1 MGKKLKSQLESELW
15 ESYVSSG
22 SLNRGIKAEDL
33 LNTVEKLPSLKDVS
47 QKDAFITL
55 KNILN
60 EAGYKRFNDRWR
72 QYKRRKTTTL
82 STITIRAETLDR
94 LRRLSRDSGFNE
106 DNYDLLLEYLMDP
119 EETLDTYKKDDDD
132 WARNTALNI
141 DDQQS
146 LLRAKLRLRPSTW
159 RRILI
164 QLEYAFNSGWIASK
178 YTHHKKRTDE
188 VREEALRDF
197 MYKVKGI

>member
-60 EAGYKRFNDRWR
+60 RFDIRGRGYFSLND
-72 QYKRRKTTTL
+72 
-82 STITIRAETLDR
+82 
-94 LRRLSRDSGFNE
+94 F
-106 DNYDLLLEYLMDP
+106 EYTM
-119 EETLDTYKKDDDD
+119 
-132 WARNTALNI
+132 R
-141 DDQQS
+141 
-146 LLRAKLRLRPSTW
+146 
-159 RRILI
+159 
-164 QLEYAFNSGWIASK
+164 
-178 YTHHKKRTDE
+178 
-188 VREEALRDF
+188 
-197 MYKVKGI
+197 

>member
-72 QYKRRKTTTL
+72 QYERRKTTTL

-141 DDQQS
+141 DEQQS